1 MQVYLALVTS
11 DWKSILIAQKRI
23 VNDLWGG
30 KKAQAPSLVNQAGQ
44 FCLPGGGLEKG
55 LTPEQ
60 GAFREFL
67 EETGVDLTKLLSPRG
82 TKVKEFAKGYF
93 CCVFVMLSVNEMQV
107 VFQAARNN
115 IAQGQVKDGELERV
129 ILAGF
134 PVARFLGNRVAL
146 PVEYDKAIQSA
157 KKYSQDVDWYALIA
171 KDLDQVA
178 LAMQKQNQLLAA
190 AKK

>member
-60 GAFREFL
+60 GAVLEFL
-67 EETGVDLTKLLSPRG
+67 EETGVDLNAVLSPRG

>member
-60 GAFREFL
+60 GAVLEFL
-67 EETGVDLTKLLSPRG
+67 EETGVDLNAVLSPRG

-146 PVEYDKAIQSA
+146 PMEYDNALKTA

-171 KDLDQVA
+171 KDIDQVA
-178 LAMQKQNQLLAA
+178 LAVQKQNQLLAA

>member
-60 GAFREFL
+60 GAVREFL
-67 EETGVDLTKLLSPRG
+67 EETGVDLNKVLSPRK
-82 TKVKEFAKGYF
+82 TLVKSFAKGYF
-93 CCVFVMLSVNEMQV
+93 CCVFVSVSVNEMQV
-107 VFQAARNN
+107 IFQMARNN
-115 IAQGQVKDGELERV
+115 IAQGNVKDGELERV
-129 ILAGF
+129 ILSGF

-146 PVEYDKAIQSA
+146 PMEYDNALKTA

-171 KDLDQVA
+171 KDMDQVA
-178 LAMQKQNQLLAA
+178 LAVQKQNQLLAA